1 MANSFNETVNALLKG
16 MDGFMSTKTVVGEP
30 MHVDGT
36 IIIPLADVSFGIGA
50 GAFEK
55 DKSNNGGGG
64 MGGKIQPA
72 ALLVIRDGVSKL
84 VSIKEGNDG
93 MGKILDL
100 VPDISESLP
109 RRRGRRARR
118 KKKKRSFL
126 RKRLPRRSPNKAGG
140 TPAAG
145 KPKM

>member
-100 VPDISESLP
+100 VPDIIGKLTSKKGKKGEKEEEKAELPAEADSEEVSE
-109 RRRGRRARR
+109 
-118 KKKKRSFL
+118 
-126 RKRLPRRSPNKAGG
+126 
-140 TPAAG
+140 
-145 KPKM
+145 

>member
-100 VPDISESLP
+100 VPDIIGKLTAKKGKKGEKEEEKAELPVEAASEEGSE
-109 RRRGRRARR
+109 
-118 KKKKRSFL
+118 
-126 RKRLPRRSPNKAGG
+126 
-140 TPAAG
+140 
-145 KPKM
+145 

>member
-100 VPDISESLP
+100 VPDIIGKLTSKKGKKGEKEEEKAELPAEAASEE
-109 RRRGRRARR
+109 AD
-118 KKKKRSFL
+118 
-126 RKRLPRRSPNKAGG
+126 A
-140 TPAAG
+140 
-145 KPKM
+145 

>member
-16 MDGFMSTKTVVGEP
+16 MDRFMSTKTVVGEP
-30 MHVDGT
+30 MHEDGT

-100 VPDISESLP
+100 VPDIIGKLTSKKGKKGEKEEEKAELPAEAASEEVSE
-109 RRRGRRARR
+109 
-118 KKKKRSFL
+118 
-126 RKRLPRRSPNKAGG
+126 
-140 TPAAG
+140 
-145 KPKM
+145 

>member
-100 VPDISESLP
+100 VPDIIGKLTSKKGKKGEKEEEKAELPAEAASEEVSE
-109 RRRGRRARR
+109 
-118 KKKKRSFL
+118 
-126 RKRLPRRSPNKAGG
+126 
-140 TPAAG
+140 
-145 KPKM
+145 